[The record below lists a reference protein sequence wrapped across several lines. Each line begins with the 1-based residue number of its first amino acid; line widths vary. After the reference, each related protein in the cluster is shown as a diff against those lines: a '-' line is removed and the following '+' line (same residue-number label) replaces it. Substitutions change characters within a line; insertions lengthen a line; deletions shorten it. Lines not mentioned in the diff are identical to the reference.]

1 MIARREFITLLG
13 GAAARGRSRR
23 ARSSRRSCRPSG
35 SWVRARLSAMS
46 QWVAAFV
53 QRLRELGWIEGR
65 TVAIEYRWAEGRSER
80 FAEIAAEFV
89 RLKVDVIV
97 TYATPPVIAAKQ
109 ATAVIPIVSAVM
121 GDPVGTGLVASLAQP
136 GGNVTG
142 LSILTA
148 RSCWQATRTLARGR
162 PRSPPVGLLAN
173 VSNPITVLE
182 MGEVQ
187 AAARTLGLEVVTLE
201 IRRPEDIAPAFE
213 TLKGRAQAL
222 YVAGDPLVFTNRVRI
237 NTLALVARLPAIYNQ
252 RDYVEA
258 GGLMSYGVNLPDLFR
273 RTADYADKILRGAKP
288 ADLPVEQPTKFDLVI
303 NLKTAKALGLE
314 VPPTLLAR
322 ADEVIE

>member
-1 MIARREFITLLG
+1 MKRREFITLVG
-13 GAAARGRSRR
+13 GAAAAWPLAAR
-23 ARSSRRSCRPSG
+23 AQQPAKLPIIGFLGAATAS
-35 SWVRARLSAMS
+35 ARS

-53 QRLRELGWIEGR
+53 QRLHELGWIEGR

-97 TYATPPVIAAKQ
+97 TYATPPAIAAKE

-121 GDPVGTGLVASLAQP
+121 GDPVGAGLVASLPRP

-142 LSILTA
+142 LSNQSA
-148 RSCWQATRTLARGR
+148 DLAGKRVEHLR
-162 PRSPPVGLLAN
+162 EVVPGLRRLAVLAN
-173 VSNPITVLE
+173 VSNPVSGVET
-182 MGEVQ
+182 GEVQ
-187 AAARTLGLEVVTLE
+187 ALGLDVVTLE
-201 IRRPEDIAPAFE
+201 IRRGEDIAPAFE

-222 YVAGDPLVFTNRVRI
+222 YVAGDPLMITNRVRI
-237 NTLALVARLPAIYNQ
+237 NTLALGARLPTTYNQ
-252 RDYVEA
+252 REFVEA
-258 GGLMSYGVNLPDLFR
+258 GGLMSYGPNFPDLFR
-273 RTADYADKILRGAKP
+273 RAGDYVDKILRGTKP
-288 ADLPVEQPTKFDLVI
+288 ADIPVEQPTKFDLVI
-303 NLKTAKALGLE
+303 NLTTAKALGLE